1 MPVPTDCRRPLEN
14 CLALFAP
21 GRLYGLVRP
30 EIRPVCDEESDV
42 ARVPAS
48 EIKRLNREV
57 SLERL
62 AVAKGV
68 KLTPRGKEL
77 VGLCPFCGTE
87 GQTLVIVP
95 ETNVWRC
102 DGACKTRGHVVDW
115 VMKAEGVSQR
125 LAVELLRADLGGF
138 EAFTAQKRGRQKG
151 RVAEKSTT
159 VKLEGFEASAED
171 HVLLRGVFDF
181 YHETLTQSPEALG
194 YFEKRGLRSSE
205 MIERFRL
212 GFANR
217 TLAYRLPQK
226 NRKDGAEVRG
236 RLQRLGVLRAS
247 GHEHFN
253 GSVVIPVVDD
263 EGRVVQ
269 AYGRKIT
276 SGLRPGTPLHL
287 WLNDSQRGV
296 WNHEALKASRQVI
309 LCASIIDA
317 LSFWCAGFRNVTAIA
332 GLDGVLD
339 EHLTVFE
346 SYGVEQ
352 AMLAFRRSPEGDRA
366 AKKVAERL
374 GKAGLECF
382 RVVFPRGMDA
392 NDFLLKSPG
401 GFEGQLR
408 QAEWMGKGTAK
419 TFGMDAP
426 VPSSATV
433 KTAVNME
440 PAADIEPAAPPASI
454 PEPDTPVITPA
465 STIPVPMSPAHPA
478 PSTNGEEITF
488 QLGDR
493 QWRIRGLAKNA
504 GFESMKVN
512 ALCSR
517 EGAGFHVDT
526 LELYSARQRT
536 QYVTMAAHELC
547 VEEQVVKRDLGQVLL
562 KLEELHEQAA
572 RKADEDKTARP
583 KLSDEER
590 EAALGLLR
598 DPNLLDRILEDLERC
613 GVVGEKTNKLVAY
626 LAATSRLL
634 DEPLAVVIQSAS
646 AGGKSSLMEAVLAFV
661 PEESRVQYSAMT
673 GQSLFYL
680 GEADLRHK
688 VLAIVE
694 QEGAERASYAL
705 KLLQSEG
712 ALTIASTGKD
722 AATGRLVT
730 QEYRVEGPVA
740 LMLTTTAIEV
750 DEELLN
756 RCIVLSVDEGREQT
770 RAIHDRQRAA
780 QTLDGVLARQERLH
794 LLKLHRDAQRLLRPV
809 LVVNPFAKEL
819 TFLDHATRTRRDHL
833 KYLTLIRTVALLHQH
848 QRPVK
853 TVQHRG
859 QRLEYIEVTKEDIAV
874 ANRLCHEVLGR
885 SLDEVPPQT
894 CRLLGLLDELVK
906 AACDRLAIERA
917 DFRFTRREVREHIG
931 WGNTQL
937 KVHLARLVELEY
949 VLVHR
954 GKQGQGYVYELAYDG
969 NGKDGAPFLPGL
981 LGFEADNPTQPSATT
996 ATSQTTETNFTEAG
1010 RPADAPQTPGGR
1022 SDTNA
1027 TIPRDSASL
1036 PKTAGDNGKS
1046 SRPGAK
1052 TESPSY
1058 VPESEP
1064 AS

>member
-1 MPVPTDCRRPLEN
+1 MASC
-14 CLALFAP
+14 
-21 GRLYGLVRP
+21 GRKSGRC
-30 EIRPVCDEESDV
+30 EIEESDV

-48 EIKRLNREV
+48 EIERLNREV

-77 VGLCPFCGTE
+77 TGLCPFCGTE

-102 DGACKTRGHVVDW
+102 DGACQVGGHVVDW

-125 LAVELLRADLGGF
+125 LAVELLRADVGGF
-138 EAFTAQKRGRQKG
+138 EAFIAQKRGRQKG

-181 YHETLTQSPEALG
+181 YHETLKQSPEALG
-194 YFEKRGLRSSE
+194 YLEKRGLRSSE

-236 RLQRLGVLRAS
+236 RLQKLGVLRDS

-253 GSVVIPVVDD
+253 GSVLIPVFDD

-276 SGLRPGTPLHL
+276 PGLRPGTPLHL
-287 WLNDSQRGV
+287 WLTDSQRGV
-296 WNHEALKASRQVI
+296 WNHDALKASRQAI
-309 LCASIIDA
+309 LCASLIDA

-332 GLDGVLD
+332 GLDGLLD
-339 EHLTVFE
+339 EHVAVFE
-346 SYGVEQ
+346 SHGIEQ
-352 AMLAFRRSPEGDRA
+352 VMLAFRRSPEGDRA
-366 AKKVAERL
+366 ASKAAERL
-374 GKAGLECF
+374 GESGIECF
-382 RVVFPRGMDA
+382 RVVFPKGMDA
-392 NDFLLKSPG
+392 NDFLLKTPG
-401 GFEGQLR
+401 GFEGLLR
-408 QAEWMGKGTAK
+408 QAEWMGKGLAK
-419 TFGMDAP
+419 T
-426 VPSSATV
+426 
-433 KTAVNME
+433 
-440 PAADIEPAAPPASI
+440 AD
-454 PEPDTPVITPA
+454 VVTPA
-465 STIPVPMSPAHPA
+465 SAPTATGTDTQGATVPSPVEASEPTLPLAFVLAPHAPAATPAAATNPVPTPPAHPA
-478 PSTNGEEITF
+478 PSASSDEVTF

-493 QWRIRGLAKNA
+493 LWRIRGLSKNT
-504 GFESMKVN
+504 GLESMKVN
-512 ALCSR
+512 VLCSR

-526 LELYSARQRT
+526 LELYSDRQRT
-536 QYVTMAAHELC
+536 QYVTLAAHELC

-562 KLEELHEQAA
+562 KLEELQEHAA
-572 RKADEDKTARP
+572 RKADEDKANRP

-598 DPNLLDRILEDLERC
+598 DPRLLDRVVEDLERC

-680 GEADLRHK
+680 GEAYLRHK

-722 AATGRLVT
+722 TTTGRLVT

-780 QTLDGVLARQERLH
+780 QTLDGVLARQERQH

-809 LVVNPFAKEL
+809 LVVNPFAREL
-819 TFLDHATRTRRDHL
+819 TFLDHATRTRRDHV

-848 QRPVK
+848 QRCVK
-853 TVQHRG
+853 TLDHRG
-859 QRLEYIEVTKEDIAV
+859 QRLVYIEVTKGDIAV

-885 SLDEVPPQT
+885 SLDELPPQT
-894 CRLLGLLDELVK
+894 RRLLGLLDEFVK
-906 AACDRLAIERA
+906 AACTRLGIERS
-917 DFRFTRREVREHIG
+917 DFRFTRREVREQIG
-931 WGNTQL
+931 WSNTQL

-981 LGFEADNPTQPSATT
+981 LGFETDAHAQPSATT
-996 ATSQTTETNFTEAG
+996 STSRTDNADFTEAG
-1010 RPADAPQTPGGR
+1010 RPADGPQTPGGR
-1022 SDTNA
+1022 SDENA
-1027 TIPRDSASL
+1027 TIPGDSASL
-1036 PKTAGDNGKS
+1036 LVSNGEDTES
-1046 SRPGAK
+1046 SRPGA
-1052 TESPSY
+1052 ESASPSY
-1058 VPESEP
+1058 VPESGT
-1064 AS
+1064 AA